1 MLRCGLLGETL
12 GHSYSPMIHHELGE
26 YDYRLF
32 EVSKEDLDAF
42 LCSDRWDGLNVT
54 IPYKKAVVPYC
65 AELSEAAERLQSVN
79 TLVRRPDGTLY
90 GDNTDLFGFLY
101 MVRSSGID
109 PAGKKALVLG
119 SGGASVTVKAALEQ
133 LGADVTVISRSGPDD
148 YDHLDRHADAQI
160 IANTT
165 PVGMYP
171 HNGAA
176 AVDLRRFPRCEG
188 VLDIVYNPART
199 ALLLQAEELGIPHAG
214 GLSMLVAQAKR
225 SSEQFTGTVIGDE
238 ALERVER
245 IVNQRLRNI
254 ILIGMPGSGK
264 SAVAAAL
271 GKALGREVVEAD
283 ELISQRAGMS
293 IPEIFARSGEETF
306 RKLETEVLAE
316 QGKRVL
322 LCDFDPQANSTSG
335 MGVDKTVS
343 KGIYEVLVSD
353 VPAADAVVHTR
364 YGDVL
369 PSNKA
374 LAGAGIEL
382 IGMDRR
388 EFLLKD
394 ALDQL
399 AAEYDFIFI
408 DCPPSLELLTLNA
421 LCAADSIL
429 VPVQGEYFALEGLS
443 DLMNTVRIVR
453 RSLNPKLALEGV
465 LLTMFDGRTNLAM
478 QVAEEVKHYFPGKVY
493 ATVIPR
499 NVRLSEAPSHGK
511 PITAYDRTSRGAE
524 AYQALAVEFLKKQ

>member
-1 MLRCGLLGETL
+1 M
-12 GHSYSPMIHHELGE
+12 
-26 YDYRLF
+26 
-32 EVSKEDLDAF
+32 
-42 LCSDRWDGLNVT
+42 
-54 IPYKKAVVPYC
+54 VPYC

-101 MVRSSGID
+101 MVRRSGID

-176 AVDLRRFPRCEG
+176 AVDLRRFSRCEG

-199 ALLLQAEELGIPHAG
+199 ALLLQAEELEIPHAG

-238 ALERVER
+238 ALGRVER
-245 IVNQRLRNI
+245 TVNHRLRNI

-271 GKALGREVVEAD
+271 GKALDREVVEAD

-293 IPEIFARSGEETF
+293 IPEIFARGGNIPETGNRGSGGTGQAL
-306 RKLETEVLAE
+306 RHHPLHRRRLRHPAGKL
-316 QGKRVL
+316 
-322 LCDFDPQANSTSG
+322 
-335 MGVDKTVS
+335 
-343 KGIYEVLVSD
+343 
-353 VPAADAVVHTR
+353 PAAASKRHHFPPNPR
-364 YGDVL
+364 
-369 PSNKA
+369 PC
-374 LAGAGIEL
+374 
-382 IGMDRR
+382 
-388 EFLLKD
+388 
-394 ALDQL
+394 Q
-399 AAEYDFIFI
+399 AA
-408 DCPPSLELLTLNA
+408 N
-421 LCAADSIL
+421 
-429 VPVQGEYFALEGLS
+429 GG
-443 DLMNTVRIVR
+443 
-453 RSLNPKLALEGV
+453 
-465 LLTMFDGRTNLAM
+465 
-478 QVAEEVKHYFPGKVY
+478 
-493 ATVIPR
+493 
-499 NVRLSEAPSHGK
+499 PSHF
-511 PITAYDRTSRGAE
+511 PNHRPRSALRPRGA
-524 AYQALAVEFLKKQ
+524 AVPPLCRRDGVQ